1 MLRVVTREEPPYV
14 MRCDNCS
21 STSQLL
27 HNHSSQG
34 YQGFAIDLLDAISQ
48 VSAQSQL
55 LDSVPIPVQVAG
67 FQYSLYLVPDNLYGV
82 YDHETREWN
91 GIVRETRPFAQ
102 HAGTLYYLYNTL
114 ATFRNNCPPSSLRN
128 GSSCEQRIDRQE
140 GRHRGGSD
148 DHQLCQ
154 VLVY

>member
-21 STSQLL
+21 SSSQLL
-27 HNHSSQG
+27 HNHTSQG

-48 VSAQSQL
+48 VSARAQHL
-55 LDSVPIPVQVAG
+55 ASVATPVQVAG

-91 GIVRETRPFAQ
+91 GIVRQTRPFAQ
-102 HAGTLYYLYNTL
+102 H
-114 ATFRNNCPPSSLRN
+114 
-128 GSSCEQRIDRQE
+128 
-140 GRHRGGSD
+140 GRHFILFIQHSGHISQ
-148 DHQLCQ
+148 QLPTIQ
-154 VLVY
+154 PP

>member
-48 VSAQSQL
+48 VGARSQL
-55 LDSVPIPVQVAG
+55 LDHGIMG
-67 FQYSLYLVPDNLYGV
+67 RRFPDRGL
-82 YDHETREWN
+82 
-91 GIVRETRPFAQ
+91 
-102 HAGTLYYLYNTL
+102 
-114 ATFRNNCPPSSLRN
+114 LR
-128 GSSCEQRIDRQE
+128 
-140 GRHRGGSD
+140 
-148 DHQLCQ
+148 
-154 VLVY
+154 

>member
-48 VSAQSQL
+48 VSTQSQL
-55 LDSVPIPVQVAG
+55 LDSVLELETNVKRRFAKVSIVS
-67 FQYSLYLVPDNLYGV
+67 YS
-82 YDHETREWN
+82 
-91 GIVRETRPFAQ
+91 RP
-102 HAGTLYYLYNTL
+102 
-114 ATFRNNCPPSSLRN
+114 SLMVIASASQFHVFLPW
-128 GSSCEQRIDRQE
+128 GQFPFSI
-140 GRHRGGSD
+140 
-148 DHQLCQ
+148 
-154 VLVY
+154 